1 MDPYETYEVNGK
13 TVKIYPD
20 LDNGD
25 NPRDWENL
33 GHMVCWHRRRKLGDE
48 QIKPGEFGATIEEAG
63 EYLTRERKALV
74 VLPVYIYE
82 HGGITITSRAEVYA
96 TYPDKQWDAGQV
108 GFIYVDADAILK
120 EYGVSE
126 VTDELKEQAA
136 ALLAGEVDTY
146 NMYLT
151 GDVWIYVIEDEDG
164 EVLESC
170 GGNYGLEYAKK
181 EAAAAA

>member
-1 MDPYETYEVNGK
+1 M
-13 TVKIYPD
+13 
-20 LDNGD
+20 
-25 NPRDWENL
+25 
-33 GHMVCWHRRRKLGDE
+33 
-48 QIKPGEFGATIEEAG
+48 
-63 EYLTRERKALV
+63 
-74 VLPVYIYE
+74 
-82 HGGITITSRAEVYA
+82 
-96 TYPDKQWDAGQV
+96 
-108 GFIYVDADAILK
+108 
-120 EYGVSE
+120 SE

>member
-1 MDPYETYEVNGK
+1 MDPHETYEVNGN

-20 LDNGD
+20 RDGES
-25 NPRDWENL
+25 PREWENL
-33 GHMVCWHRRRKLGDE
+33 GHMVCWHRRMKLGDE

-108 GFIYVDADAILK
+108 GFIYVDGDAIR
-120 EYGVSE
+120 ECFGVDE
-126 VTDELKEQAA
+126 VTEEVKQRAA
-136 ALLAGEVDTY
+136 ESLAGEVDTY
-146 NMYLT
+146 DMYLT
-151 GDVWIYVIEDEDG
+151 GDVWAYVIEDEYG
-164 EVLESC
+164 EVLDSC
-170 GGNYGLEYAKK
+170 GDNYGLEYAKK
-181 EAAAAA
+181 EAESHV

>member
-1 MDPYETYEVNGK
+1 MDPYETYEVNGN
-13 TVKIYPD
+13 TVKIYSD
-20 LDNGD
+20 HDGES
-25 NPRDWENL
+25 PREWDNL
-33 GHMVCWHRRRKLGDE
+33 GHMVCWHRRQNLGDE
-48 QIKPGEFGATIEEAG
+48 QIKPGEHAPSIDGFA
-63 EYLTRERKALV
+63 EYLRGERKAVV

-82 HGGITITSRAEVYA
+82 HGGITITTREEVYA
-96 TYPDKQWDAGQV
+96 RYPDKQWDAGQV

-126 VTDELKEQAA
+126 VTEELKEQAA

-151 GDVWIYVIEDEDG
+151 GDVWTYVIEDEDG